1 MDPPTTP
8 TVSEP
13 VVNETADTSFQV
25 DTSTSVADSED
36 DGDETLDY
44 FSKLAE
50 ED

>member
-13 VVNETADTSFQV
+13 VVNETV
-25 DTSTSVADSED
+25 DTPTSVADSNEED